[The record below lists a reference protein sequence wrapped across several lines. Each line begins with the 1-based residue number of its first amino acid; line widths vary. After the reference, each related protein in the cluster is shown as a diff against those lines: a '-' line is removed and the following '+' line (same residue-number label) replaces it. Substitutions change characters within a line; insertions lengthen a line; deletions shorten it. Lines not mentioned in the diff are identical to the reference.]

1 MDVKSLEDEID
12 AIDCEPPNLIPQMI
26 HGFTTNSKFDIS
38 QETRERLLD
47 RPNMLLVISHTCE
60 DFDHEHQRTVAMG
73 TVSADRMRQMSEQA
87 MDSQRPFAI
96 EFPTAALIASSP
108 SFKSFYEVQPGL
120 RKILVSTGNILPGY
134 VMCVLDWYARAL
146 QSKSWYEFLPEA
158 ASIEGDDKWY
168 WVYCYAAM
176 RLLDMHESASRLQ
189 VFLETFIDALTADSA
204 SYGHLLRSLQ
214 PHDPLILKIAS
225 STAKDMQARS
235 INLTQADCQALAE
248 HFPEFAASVNAVLR
262 EINSNEAK

>member
-1 MDVKSLEDEID
+1 MDEID

-108 SFKSFYEVQPGL
+108 SFKSFYE
-120 RKILVSTGNILPGY
+120 
-134 VMCVLDWYARAL
+134 
-146 QSKSWYEFLPEA
+146 
-158 ASIEGDDKWY
+158 GDDKWY

-214 PHDPLILKIAS
+214 SHDPLILKIAS